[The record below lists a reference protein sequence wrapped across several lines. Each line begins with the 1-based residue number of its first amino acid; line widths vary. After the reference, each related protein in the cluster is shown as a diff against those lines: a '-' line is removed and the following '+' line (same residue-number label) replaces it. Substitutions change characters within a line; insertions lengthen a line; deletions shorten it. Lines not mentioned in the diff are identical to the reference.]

1 MLAVL
6 LSSFKVA
13 AQQYNLS
20 NGQYPPCST
29 SWQQSGS
36 TYTCTGGNGRV
47 TLNDGDMIIA
57 NQPSTI
63 FAEAGFSFTNN
74 VIGMSSTQINLESN
88 HGEFNI
94 SSGQSVIYG
103 NVQGNSSNVNGVNA
117 NIYGNVITGGVI
129 NLSQATVLGNVISSN
144 NAINLSYVNITGDIT
159 ANSGNIKISDS
170 SIAGSISTSSN
181 SVTLINTN
189 AHGNIQSHSGL
200 TITGGTY
207 SGNIQLTS
215 ANPVVFNSVSMLS
228 GQVAGSSVFTSNN
241 SQLGAPNSPV
251 NINTSTNEINLNNTT
266 GYGDFITPSY
276 SQVNI
281 SNSYIVGQCLPISNP
296 ANACHP
302 RPAAKY
308 HFDES
313 TWTGNA
319 NEVKNSFGDFLHGRA
334 FNGATTGKLLPA
346 LPNDTNNYGSC
357 AYGIFNKSNN
367 QYVEVPYS
375 SSLDFED
382 AVTVSAWVY
391 PTSYPSSSG
400 LMSIVSKDG
409 NYEFHLDSLGRVYWY
424 WERAISGNRTL
435 ISNVS
440 IPLNQWSHITIRY
453 DRNRSNQRQAI
464 FINGQLNSSSNHNER
479 LRTNNRPLQ
488 IAQDQNTSGRAF
500 DGYIDEVTIYGQGL
514 LDEQIWAEYQ
524 SRHLCEGDVGLQCF
538 SDDFENQPL
547 SEQWRVFRSSGSF
560 TPSKV
565 IVNGNNRLRLTQAV
579 QNQAT
584 ASTFQRIFPAANNR
598 VEVEFDYFAY
608 GGTGADGVA
617 IVFSDAAVT
626 PQVGAFGGPL
636 GYGYKVAEQQ
646 PGFAGG
652 WLGIGLDEYGNY
664 SVEGG
669 GNSVNSRRRQAVVLR
684 GSGAGYSG
692 YNYLAGTCNN
702 GSTNINSDC
711 LSPKVDNTNG
721 NPQHRYRIV
730 IDSTQASTSFVTVSR
745 KVGTSSWVDLIGPIN
760 VMSLS
765 GQENVPNELF
775 MSITGSTGSV
785 TNNHEIDNFEV
796 CALNSRPVGEQINH
810 FRITLPQQ
818 ALTCDVAEVSVKA
831 CANGDCSSSFT
842 EPVTANL
849 KPKSLPGATGGW
861 VNGSTLSFNN
871 GIGQAQ
877 LRRNQAG
884 PVEVGVLGSNPT
896 AVAFNNTKCSYNGSD
911 FSEANCVVEFVDSGF
926 VLDVPHAYANQL
938 VTGTITALSK
948 GDNPKQCIPSFA
960 SVDKDVSLWS
970 KYLIPSGGQGF
981 LAMNVVVDG
990 SAISNNSESPSHRS
1004 LYFDQNGQAEFELTY
1019 REAGSLAF
1027 HARFNGTD
1035 DEQDLQLQGET
1046 IFVRVPKALIVR
1058 AENYHGEDQLCDSD
1072 YIECGIFARAGED
1085 FKLTISP
1092 IAYSSNDDHL
1102 PISNFEY
1109 QGLELSNEV
1118 VAPAKIELGGRDGQ
1132 LNNPSY
1138 DHQLGDTTTIWRNIN
1153 EVGVFQFSM
1162 KPPTDYWL
1170 TESLSINLVEEGL
1183 EIEVVPSGPI
1193 GRFIPAYFAVSP
1205 MTVTLAAACSTGGQP
1220 FTYLGQP
1227 FGYANNPGLYL
1238 QPKSGSGSD
1247 TLNYLIGD
1255 WWRYNNQWAERGYHD
1270 AVNDLSIDF
1279 SNEFT
1284 DELIEPVTRQSAS
1297 TSGVTLNGEQLSYQK
1312 PIDPMPPFNA
1322 DFNLHLSVNDLRDSD
1337 GVCYQ
1342 ADYFTSC
1349 LEYTF
1354 ENIDQTM
1361 PLYWGRLTI
1370 EDVFGPETQVLEQ
1383 PIYVE
1388 RYTSNGFVRTTEDN
1402 CTALPAITGF
1412 ILQSDDYVVVTGD
1425 SAVPPQVLAEH
1436 TAGNFAQG
1444 KRIVRFS
1451 APGAGVRGVIDTML
1465 NLNTHNLMWLAE
1477 PDDEKTLEDQPWQY
1491 YFKDST
1497 QGQVQFGLYRGNDRV
1512 IWWRET
1518 N

>member
-6 LSSFKVA
+6 LSSFKVV

-47 TLNDGDMIIA
+47 TLNDGDIIIA

-129 NLSQATVLGNVISSN
+129 NLSQAAILGNVISSN

-159 ANSGNIKISDS
+159 ANSGNITISDS

-241 SQLGAPNSPV
+241 SQLGTPNSPV

-334 FNGATTGKLLPA
+334 FNGATTGRLLPA
-346 LPNDTNNYGSC
+346 LPNDANNYGSC

-375 SSLDFED
+375 SYLDFED

-524 SRHLCEGDVGLQCF
+524 SRHLCEGNVGLQCF

-617 IVFSDAAVT
+617 IVFSDATVT

-796 CALNSRPVGEQINH
+796 CALNSRPVGQQIDH
-810 FRITLPQQ
+810 FRMDLPAQG
-818 ALTCDVAEVSVKA
+818 LTCKASEVTVTA
-831 CANGDCSSSFT
+831 CANSNCSEIFT
-842 EPVTANL
+842 DPVTAFL
-849 KPKSLPGATGGW
+849 TPSSAPSASGGW
-861 VNGSTLSFNN
+861 LNGPSLALTN
-871 GIGQAQ
+871 GVGVSQ
-877 LRRNQAG
+877 LRKNSVSSTNRVN
-884 PVEVGVLGSNPT
+884 VGISGSNPT
-896 AVAFNNTKCSYNGSD
+896 AIAFNSTLCRRGGGVYSSTACYVD
-911 FSEANCVVEFVDSGF
+911 FVDSGF
-926 VLDVPHAYANQL
+926 EIQVPHAYSNQL

-948 GDNPKQCIPSFA
+948 GDNPEQCIPSFA
-960 SVDKDVSLWS
+960 GVDKDVSLWS
-970 KYLIPSGGQGF
+970 EYLIPSGGQGF
-981 LAMNVVVDG
+981 SAMNVVVDG
-990 SAISNNSESPSHRS
+990 SAISNNIAAPSHRS

-1019 REAGSLAF
+1019 REAGSLAL
-1027 HARFNGTD
+1027 HARFTGSG
-1035 DEQDLQLQGET
+1035 DEQDLQLTGQANF
-1046 IFVRVPKALIVR
+1046 IRVPRALLLS
-1058 AENYHGEDQLCDSD
+1058 ANHSYDLAHSD
-1072 YIECGIFARAGED
+1072 GKCSAADLSCSVFARAGEGFNLNIKAVAAEPNEDND
-1085 FKLTISP
+1085 FTNNLGLTNYQQQNIILNHTLVEP
-1092 IAYSSNDDHL
+1092 SNGSAGSIGTLNYHH
-1102 PISNFEY
+1102 
-1109 QGLELSNEV
+1109 
-1118 VAPAKIELGGRDGQ
+1118 ELG
-1132 LNNPSY
+1132 SS
-1138 DHQLGDTTTIWRNIN
+1138 TTVQQSVH
-1153 EVGVFQFSM
+1153 EVGVFDFSLV
-1162 KPPTDYWL
+1162 PPISYL
-1170 TESLSINLVEEGL
+1170 GL
-1183 EIEVVPSGPI
+1183 DLIAAGLPIAVTSTGPI
-1193 GRFIPAYFAVSP
+1193 GRFIPAYFDVSP

-1255 WWRYNNQWAERGYHD
+1255 WWRYDNDWENREYINNINSLTVEKVSLNAN
-1270 AVNDLSIDF
+1270 VI
-1279 SNEFT
+1279 
-1284 DELIEPVTRQSAS
+1284 RQPSLG
-1297 TSGVTLNGEQLSYQK
+1297 SGVILNDEQLRYQK
-1312 PIDPMPPFNA
+1312 PIDPMVPFNA
-1322 DFNLHLSVNDLRDSD
+1322 DFNLQLSINDLRDSD
-1337 GVCYQ
+1337 DVCYR
-1342 ADYFTSC
+1342 TSYSEDC
-1349 LEYTF
+1349 LGYTF

-1370 EDVFGPETQVLEQ
+1370 EDVFGPETQGLEQ

-1412 ILQSDDYVVVTGD
+1412 ILQSDDYVVVTEG

-1465 NLNTHNLMWLAE
+1465 NLDTHNLMWLAE

>member
-796 CALNSRPVGEQINH
+796 CALNSRPVGQQIDH
-810 FRITLPQQ
+810 FRMDLPIQG
-818 ALTCDVAEVSVKA
+818 LTCKASEVTVTA
-831 CANGDCSSSFT
+831 CANSNCSEQFT
-842 EPVTANL
+842 DPVTAFL
-849 KPKSLPGATGGW
+849 TPSSAPSASGGW
-861 VNGSTLSFNN
+861 LNGPSLALTN
-871 GIGQAQ
+871 GVGVSQ
-877 LRRNQAG
+877 LRKNSVSSTNRVN
-884 PVEVGVLGSNPT
+884 VGISGSNPT
-896 AVAFNNTKCSYNGSD
+896 AIAFNPTLCRRGGGVYSVNNCYVD
-911 FSEANCVVEFVDSGF
+911 FADSGF
-926 VLDVPHAYANQL
+926 VINVPDLVANSSTTATIKAVKTSDESLQCVPEFANVEKTINFWSGYITPNSSSVVGSPTVSIDSVEIGKSEALASPIPMSFNASGEASFTLNYPDAGEMQLNAHYQGSGAEDGLEMVGSDQFVSFPKYLQISARNSQSDNGQCATANTSCDVFAAAGQSFDLL
-938 VTGTITALSK
+938 VTAYGENDEVTPNYLHSNMALTHT
-948 GDNPKQCIPSFA
+948 
-960 SVDKDVSLWS
+960 L
-970 KYLIPSGGQGF
+970 
-981 LAMNVVVDG
+981 
-990 SAISNNSESPSHRS
+990 
-1004 LYFDQNGQAEFELTY
+1004 
-1019 REAGSLAF
+1019 
-1027 HARFNGTD
+1027 
-1035 DEQDLQLQGET
+1035 
-1046 IFVRVPKALIVR
+1046 
-1058 AENYHGEDQLCDSD
+1058 
-1072 YIECGIFARAGED
+1072 
-1085 FKLTISP
+1085 
-1092 IAYSSNDDHL
+1092 
-1102 PISNFEY
+1102 
-1109 QGLELSNEV
+1109 
-1118 VAPAKIELGGRDGQ
+1118 VAPASGQAGTISTTSYQQVPIVGGTNTVAQ
-1132 LNNPSY
+1132 SVS
-1138 DHQLGDTTTIWRNIN
+1138 
-1153 EVGVFQFSM
+1153 EVGVFNFTVT
-1162 KPPTDYWL
+1162 PPATYL
-1170 TESLSINLVEEGL
+1170 GSSAYTINAASTGN
-1183 EIEVVPSGPI
+1183 I
-1193 GRFIPAYFAVSP
+1193 GRFIPAYFDVSP
-1205 MTVTLAAACSTGGQP
+1205 MTVSLTAACNSDGEP

-1238 QPKSGSGSD
+1238 QPKSGDGSD

-1312 PIDPMPPFNA
+1312 PIDPIVPFNA
-1322 DFNLHLSVNDLRDSD
+1322 DFNLRLSVNDLRDSD
-1337 GVCYQ
+1337 DVCYR
-1342 ADYFTSC
+1342 ASYSESC
-1349 LEYTF
+1349 LDYTF

-1370 EDVFGPETQVLEQ
+1370 ENVDGPETQGLQQKILSE
-1383 PIYVE
+1383 YF
-1388 RYTSNGFVRTTEDN
+1388 TSAGFVINSHDSCTE
-1402 CTALPAITGF
+1402 LPQLSAF
-1412 ILQSDDYVVVTGD
+1412 EFQSDDFSVNQGGPIPPLVTVSMQPDTSPFILVEGVRRLD
-1425 SAVPPQVLAEH
+1425 YTEPGV
-1436 TAGNFAQG
+1436 GN
-1444 KRIVRFS
+1444 
-1451 APGAGVRGVIDTML
+1451 RGVIKALLDL
-1465 NLNTHNLMWLAE
+1465 EQHGLPWLRRYN
-1477 PDDEKTLEDQPWQY
+1477 PQSGTWDD
-1491 YFKDST
+1491 SVA
-1497 QGQVQFGLYRGNDRV
+1497 GQVQFGIYSGSNRV

>member
-36 TYTCTGGNGRV
+36 TYTCIGGNGRV
-47 TLNDGDMIIA
+47 TLNDGDIIIA
-57 NQPSTI
+57 DQPSTI
-63 FAEAGFSFTNN
+63 VARAGFSLTNN
-74 VIGMSSTQINLESN
+74 VIGMSSTKINLESN
-88 HGEFNI
+88 HGELNV

-103 NVQGNSSNVNGVNA
+103 NFQGNSTNVNGINVS
-117 NIYGNVITGGVI
+117 IYGDVITGGVV
-129 NLSQATVLGNVISSN
+129 NLSQAAVFGNVISSN

-159 ANSGNIKISDS
+159 ANSGNITISDS
-170 SIAGSISTSSN
+170 SIAGSISTLSN

-215 ANPVVFNSVSMLS
+215 ANPVVFNSVNMVS

-241 SQLGAPNSPV
+241 SQLGTPNSPV
-251 NINTSTNEINLNNTT
+251 NINTSTNEINLIGTI

-276 SQVNI
+276 SQINI

-524 SRHLCEGDVGLQCF
+524 SRHLCEGNVGLQCF

-796 CALNSRPVGEQINH
+796 CALNSRPVGQQIDH
-810 FRITLPQQ
+810 FRMDLPIQG
-818 ALTCDVAEVSVKA
+818 LTCKASEVTVTA
-831 CANGDCSSSFT
+831 CANSNCSEQFT
-842 EPVTANL
+842 DPVTAFL
-849 KPKSLPGATGGW
+849 TPSSAPSASGGW
-861 VNGSTLSFNN
+861 LNGPSLALTN
-871 GIGQAQ
+871 GVGVSQ
-877 LRRNQAG
+877 LRKNSVSSTNRVN
-884 PVEVGVLGSNPT
+884 VGISGSNPT
-896 AVAFNNTKCSYNGSD
+896 AIAFNPTLCRRGGGVYSVNNCYVD
-911 FSEANCVVEFVDSGF
+911 FADSGF
-926 VLDVPHAYANQL
+926 VINVPDLVANSSTTATIKAVKTSDESLQCVPEFANVEKTINFWSGYITPNSSSVVGSPTVSIDSVEIGKSEALASPIPMSFNASGEASFTLNYPDAGEMQLNAHYQGSGAEDGLEMVGSDQFVSFPKYLQISARNSQSDNGQCATANTSCDVFAAAGQSFDLL
-938 VTGTITALSK
+938 VTAYGENDEVTPNYLHSNMALTHT
-948 GDNPKQCIPSFA
+948 
-960 SVDKDVSLWS
+960 L
-970 KYLIPSGGQGF
+970 
-981 LAMNVVVDG
+981 
-990 SAISNNSESPSHRS
+990 
-1004 LYFDQNGQAEFELTY
+1004 
-1019 REAGSLAF
+1019 
-1027 HARFNGTD
+1027 
-1035 DEQDLQLQGET
+1035 
-1046 IFVRVPKALIVR
+1046 
-1058 AENYHGEDQLCDSD
+1058 
-1072 YIECGIFARAGED
+1072 
-1085 FKLTISP
+1085 
-1092 IAYSSNDDHL
+1092 
-1102 PISNFEY
+1102 
-1109 QGLELSNEV
+1109 
-1118 VAPAKIELGGRDGQ
+1118 VAPASGQAGTISTTSYQQVPIVGGTNTVAQ
-1132 LNNPSY
+1132 SVS
-1138 DHQLGDTTTIWRNIN
+1138 
-1153 EVGVFQFSM
+1153 EVGVFNFTVT
-1162 KPPTDYWL
+1162 PPATYL
-1170 TESLSINLVEEGL
+1170 GSSAYTINAASTGN
-1183 EIEVVPSGPI
+1183 I
-1193 GRFIPAYFAVSP
+1193 GRFIPAYFDVSP
-1205 MTVTLAAACSTGGQP
+1205 MTVSLTAACNSDGEP

-1238 QPKSGSGSD
+1238 QPKSGDGSD

-1312 PIDPMPPFNA
+1312 PIDPIVPFNA
-1322 DFNLHLSVNDLRDSD
+1322 DFNLRLSVNDLRDSD
-1337 GVCYQ
+1337 DVCYR
-1342 ADYFTSC
+1342 ASYSESC
-1349 LEYTF
+1349 LDYTF

-1370 EDVFGPETQVLEQ
+1370 ENVDGPETQGLQQKILSE
-1383 PIYVE
+1383 YF
-1388 RYTSNGFVRTTEDN
+1388 TSAGFVINSHDSCTE
-1402 CTALPAITGF
+1402 LPQLSAF
-1412 ILQSDDYVVVTGD
+1412 EFQSDDFSVNQGGPIPPLVTVSMQPDTSPFILVEGVRRLD
-1425 SAVPPQVLAEH
+1425 YTEPGV
-1436 TAGNFAQG
+1436 GN
-1444 KRIVRFS
+1444 
-1451 APGAGVRGVIDTML
+1451 RGVIKALLDL
-1465 NLNTHNLMWLAE
+1465 EQHGLPWLRRYN
-1477 PDDEKTLEDQPWQY
+1477 PQSGTWDD
-1491 YFKDST
+1491 SVA
-1497 QGQVQFGLYRGNDRV
+1497 GQVQFGIYSGSNRV

>member
-1 MLAVL
+1 MLVVL
-6 LSSFKVA
+6 LSPFKVA
-13 AQQYNLS
+13 ALQYNLS
-20 NGQYPPCST
+20 NGQYPLCST
-29 SWQQSGS
+29 SWQQSGN

-47 TLNDGDMIIA
+47 TLNDGDVIIA
-57 NQPSTI
+57 DQQSTI
-63 FAEAGFSFTNN
+63 VARAGFSLTNN
-74 VIGMSSTQINLESN
+74 VIGMSTTQINLESN
-88 HGEFNI
+88 HGELNV

-103 NVQGNSSNVNGVNA
+103 NFQGNSTNVNGVNVS
-117 NIYGNVITGGVI
+117 IYGDVITGGVV
-129 NLSQATVLGNVISSN
+129 NLSQAAVFGNVTSNN

-159 ANSGNIKISDS
+159 ANSGNITISDS
-170 SIAGSISTSSN
+170 SVAGSISTLSN

-189 AHGNIQSHSGL
+189 AQGNIQSHSGL

-215 ANPVVFNSVSMLS
+215 ANPVVFNSVSMVY
-228 GQVAGSSVFTSNN
+228 GQVTGSSVFTSNN
-241 SQLGAPNSPV
+241 SQLGTPNSPV

-346 LPNDTNNYGSC
+346 LPNDANNYGSC

-391 PTSYPSSSG
+391 PTSYPSGSG
-400 LMSIVSKDG
+400 LMGIVSKDG
-409 NYEFHLDSLGRVYWY
+409 NYEFHLDSSGRVYWY
-424 WERAISGNRTL
+424 WEYQSLLGFLPVLGSRTL
-435 ISNVS
+435 LSSSS
-440 IPLNQWSHITIRY
+440 IPLNQWTHITIRY
-453 DRNRSNQRQAI
+453 DRNRSNQRQSI

-547 SEQWRVFRSSGSF
+547 SEQWRVFRSSGAF

-598 VEVEFDYFAY
+598 LEVEFDYFAY

-617 IVFSDAAVT
+617 IVFSDATVT

-796 CALNSRPVGEQINH
+796 CALNSRPVGQQIDH
-810 FRITLPQQ
+810 FRMDLPAQG
-818 ALTCDVAEVSVKA
+818 LTCKASEVTVTA
-831 CANGDCSSSFT
+831 CANSNCSEIFT
-842 EPVTANL
+842 DPVTAFL
-849 KPKSLPGATGGW
+849 TPSSAPSASGGW
-861 VNGSTLSFNN
+861 LNGPSLALTN
-871 GIGQAQ
+871 GVGVSQ
-877 LRRNQAG
+877 LRKNSVSSTNRVN
-884 PVEVGVLGSNPT
+884 VGISGSNPT
-896 AVAFNNTKCSYNGSD
+896 AIAFNPTLCRGGGGVYSSTACYVD
-911 FSEANCVVEFVDSGF
+911 FVDSGF
-926 VLDVPHAYANQL
+926 EIQVPHAYANQS
-938 VTGTITALSK
+938 VTARISAVSK
-948 GDNPKQCIPSFA
+948 KDDASQQCVPSFGDVVKQVNFWSSYINPNSSDM
-960 SVDKDVSLWS
+960 SVGVNSN
-970 KYLIPSGGQGF
+970 LIGQ
-981 LAMNVVVDG
+981 
-990 SAISNNSESPSHRS
+990 SSSNATPIN
-1004 LYFDQNGQAEFELTY
+1004 LNFDANGEADFTLSY
-1019 REAGSLAF
+1019 REAGSLAL
-1027 HARFNGTD
+1027 HARFNGSG
-1035 DEQDLQLQGET
+1035 DEQDLQLTGQANF
-1046 IFVRVPKALIVR
+1046 IRVPRALVLSTNHSYNS
-1058 AENYHGEDQLCDSD
+1058 AHPNGKCPAADLSCLV
-1072 YIECGIFARAGED
+1072 FARAGEGFNLNIKAVAAEPNEDND
-1085 FKLTISP
+1085 FTNNLGVINYQQPSIILNHTLVEP
-1092 IAYSSNDDHL
+1092 SNGSAGSIGTLDYHH
-1102 PISNFEY
+1102 
-1109 QGLELSNEV
+1109 
-1118 VAPAKIELGGRDGQ
+1118 ELG
-1132 LNNPSY
+1132 SS
-1138 DHQLGDTTTIWRNIN
+1138 TTIQQSVS
-1153 EVGVFQFSM
+1153 EVGVFDFSLV
-1162 KPPTDYWL
+1162 PPTSYL
-1170 TESLSINLVEEGL
+1170 GL
-1183 EIEVVPSGPI
+1183 DLIAVGLPIAVTSTGPI
-1193 GRFIPAYFAVSP
+1193 GRFIPAYFDVSP

-1238 QPKSGSGSD
+1238 RPKSGSGSD

-1255 WWRYNNQWAERGYHD
+1255 WWRYD
-1270 AVNDLSIDF
+1270 NDWENREYIDNIN
-1279 SNEFT
+1279 SLTVEKVSLNANV
-1284 DELIEPVTRQSAS
+1284 IRQPSLG
-1297 TSGVTLNGEQLSYQK
+1297 SGVILNDEQLRYQK
-1312 PIDPMPPFNA
+1312 TIDPMVPFNA
-1322 DFNLHLSVNDLRDSD
+1322 DFNLHLSINDLRDSD
-1337 GVCYQ
+1337 DVCYRTS
-1342 ADYFTSC
+1342 YSESC
-1349 LEYTF
+1349 LEYIF

-1370 EDVFGPETQVLEQ
+1370 EDVFGPETQGLQQKIISE
-1383 PIYVE
+1383 Y
-1388 RYTSNGFVRTTEDN
+1388 YTSAGFVTNSHDN
-1402 CTALPAITGF
+1402 CTELPELSVF
-1412 ILQSDDYVVVTGD
+1412 EFQSDDFSVNQAGSNPLVTVTMQPD
-1425 SAVPPQVLAEH
+1425 TSPLTLV
-1436 TAGNFAQG
+1436 QG
-1444 KRIVRFS
+1444 VSKLDYT
-1451 APGAGVRGVIDTML
+1451 APGGGNRGVIKALLDL
-1465 NLNTHNLMWLAE
+1465 EQHGLPWLRRYNPQDE
-1477 PDDEKTLEDQPWQY
+1477 SWDD
-1491 YFKDST
+1491 SVA
-1497 QGQVQFGLYRGNDRV
+1497 GQVQFGLYRGNDRV

>member
-36 TYTCTGGNGRV
+36 TYTCIGGNGRV
-47 TLNDGDMIIA
+47 TLNDGDIIIA
-57 NQPSTI
+57 DQQSTI
-63 FAEAGFSFTNN
+63 VARAGFSLTNN
-74 VIGMSSTQINLESN
+74 VIGMSSTKINLESN
-88 HGEFNI
+88 HGELNV

-103 NVQGNSSNVNGVNA
+103 NFQGNSTNVNGINVS
-117 NIYGNVITGGVI
+117 IYGDVITGGVV
-129 NLSQATVLGNVISSN
+129 NLSQAAVFGNVISSN

-159 ANSGNIKISDS
+159 ANSGNITISDS
-170 SIAGSISTSSN
+170 SIAGSISTLSN

-215 ANPVVFNSVSMLS
+215 ANPVVFNSVNMVS
-228 GQVAGSSVFTSNN
+228 GQVAGSNVFTSNN
-241 SQLGAPNSPV
+241 SQLGTPNSPV
-251 NINTSTNEINLNNTT
+251 NINTSTNEINLIGTI

-524 SRHLCEGDVGLQCF
+524 SRHLCEGNVGLQCF

-547 SEQWRVFRSSGSF
+547 SDQWRVFRSSGAF

-796 CALNSRPVGEQINH
+796 CALNSRPVGQQIDH
-810 FRITLPQQ
+810 FRMDLPAQG
-818 ALTCDVAEVSVKA
+818 LTCKASEVTVTA
-831 CANGDCSSSFT
+831 CANSNCSEIFT
-842 EPVTANL
+842 DPVTAFL
-849 KPKSLPGATGGW
+849 TPSSAPSASGGW
-861 VNGSTLSFNN
+861 LNGPSLALTN
-871 GIGQAQ
+871 GVGVSQ
-877 LRRNQAG
+877 LRKNSVSSTNRVN
-884 PVEVGVLGSNPT
+884 VGISGSNPT
-896 AVAFNNTKCSYNGSD
+896 AIAFNPTLCRRGGGVYSSTACYVD
-911 FSEANCVVEFVDSGF
+911 FVDSGF
-926 VLDVPHAYANQL
+926 EIQVPHAYANQL

-948 GDNPKQCIPSFA
+948 GDNPEQCIPSFA
-960 SVDKDVSLWS
+960 GVDKDVSLWS
-970 KYLIPSGGQGF
+970 EYLIPSGGQGF
-981 LAMNVVVDG
+981 SEMNVVVDG
-990 SAISNNSESPSHRS
+990 SAISNNIAAPSHRS
-1004 LYFDQNGQAEFELTY
+1004 LYFDQSGQAEFELTY
-1019 REAGSLAF
+1019 REAGSLAL
-1027 HARFNGTD
+1027 HARFTGSG
-1035 DEQDLQLQGET
+1035 DEQDLQLTGQANF
-1046 IFVRVPKALIVR
+1046 IRVPRALLLSANHSYDLAHPDGKCSAADLSCSV
-1058 AENYHGEDQLCDSD
+1058 
-1072 YIECGIFARAGED
+1072 FARAGEGFNLNIKAVAAEPNEDND
-1085 FKLTISP
+1085 FTNNLGLTNYQQQNIILNHTLVEP
-1092 IAYSSNDDHL
+1092 SNGSAGSIGTLNYHH
-1102 PISNFEY
+1102 
-1109 QGLELSNEV
+1109 
-1118 VAPAKIELGGRDGQ
+1118 ELG
-1132 LNNPSY
+1132 SF
-1138 DHQLGDTTTIWRNIN
+1138 TTVQQSVH
-1153 EVGVFQFSM
+1153 EVGVFDFSLV
-1162 KPPTDYWL
+1162 PPTSYL
-1170 TESLSINLVEEGL
+1170 GL
-1183 EIEVVPSGPI
+1183 DLIDAGLPIAVTSTGPI

-1227 FGYANNPGLYL
+1227 FAYANNPGLYL

-1255 WWRYNNQWAERGYHD
+1255 WWRYDNDWENREYINNINSLTVEKISLNAN
-1270 AVNDLSIDF
+1270 VI
-1279 SNEFT
+1279 
-1284 DELIEPVTRQSAS
+1284 RQPSLG
-1297 TSGVTLNGEQLSYQK
+1297 SGVILNGEQLRYQK
-1312 PIDPMPPFNA
+1312 TIDPMLPFNA
-1322 DFNLHLSVNDLRDSD
+1322 DFNLHLSINDLRDSD
-1337 GVCYQ
+1337 DVCYRTS
-1342 ADYFTSC
+1342 YSESC

-1370 EDVFGPETQVLEQ
+1370 EDVFGPETQGLEQ

-1388 RYTSNGFVRTTEDN
+1388 HYTSNGFVRTTEDN

-1412 ILQSDDYVVVTGD
+1412 ILQSDDYVVVTEG

-1451 APGAGVRGVIDTML
+1451 APGADVRGVIDTML
-1465 NLNTHNLMWLAE
+1465 NLDTHNLMWLAE
-1477 PDDEKTLEDQPWQY
+1477 PDDEKNLEEQPWQY